1 MAGPAELPPRVD
13 GARLADDFTIRKVGA
28 SKREGFNKH
37 EGKDL
42 APGLCRRPVTTE
54 GRLTVF
60 LVIRRVLLDVVGRAS
75 PGAKPALVLLFT
87 SFRGFEELFH

>member
-1 MAGPAELPPRVD
+1 MAGPAVLPPRVD

-42 APGLCRRPVTTE
+42 APVYPG
-54 GRLTVF
+54 
-60 LVIRRVLLDVVGRAS
+60 VLSPPRDV
-75 PGAKPALVLLFT
+75 
-87 SFRGFEELFH
+87 